1 MVVEVGEVGM
11 ERAVRRE
18 DGRSVVVR
26 RRRRIVSRDGV
37 AEMGARPGIA
47 IFPRRMMKI

>member
-26 RRRRIVSRDGV
+26 RRRIVSRDGV

-47 IFPRRMMKI
+47 IFPRRTMKI